1 MVQDKNAS
9 KRLEY
14 NRKIL
19 EMESVFDDLQ
29 NQKKI
34 FHRNLESLEE
44 SLNQS
49 FHNLRKIDEE
59 LLDGNQGNFNNFYDE
74 NQQKYRFVKQM
85 ISSQKEEAEKN
96 YRQALQEVNDKKE
109 HLQKERDN
117 LSWE

>member
-1 MVQDKNAS
+1 MVRDKNAS

-19 EMESVFDDLQ
+19 EMEFLFDDLQ
-29 NQKKI
+29 NQKRI

-44 SLNQS
+44 SLAQG

-59 LLDGNQGNFNNFYDE
+59 LLDGNQGGSNNFYDE

-85 ISSQKEEAEKN
+85 ISNQKEEAEKN
-96 YRQALQEVNDKKE
+96 YKQALQEVNDKKE